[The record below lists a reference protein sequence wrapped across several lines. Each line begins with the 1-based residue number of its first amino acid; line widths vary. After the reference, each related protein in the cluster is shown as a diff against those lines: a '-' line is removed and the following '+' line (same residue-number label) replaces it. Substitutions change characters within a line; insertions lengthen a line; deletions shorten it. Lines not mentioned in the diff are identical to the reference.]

1 METEQFEFSE
11 DPKEIFSELVK
22 KALKGKQSDFE
33 FIRTYEACKVAR
45 LYKISVKRVSKT
57 FKTLYKKLM
66 KTYAKDIMTDEQKL
80 EMLMSMKQFEICYEY
95 YKKEYELA
103 KDMLS
108 EYRAYLSSGHIF
120 DQLVLNDIRSEDDC
134 VDYREL
140 PWTIFQKNYKKLFTI
155 N

>member
-1 METEQFEFSE
+1 METEQIELTE
-11 DPKEIFSELVK
+11 DPKKVFEELVK

-33 FIRTYEACKVAR
+33 FIKTYEMCKVAKY
-45 LYKISVKRVSKT
+45 YKISVKRVYKT

-66 KTYAKDIMTDEQKL
+66 KTYAKDILAGEQKL
-80 EMLMSMKQFEICYEY
+80 EMLMSMKQFEICYNY

-108 EYRAYLSSGHIF
+108 EYRAYLTSGHIF
-120 DQLVLNDIRSEDDC
+120 DQLVLNSVRPDDEC

-140 PWTIFQKNYKKLFTI
+140 PWTIF
-155 N
+155 

>member
-1 METEQFEFSE
+1 METEQIELTE
-11 DPKEIFSELVK
+11 DPKKVFEELVK

-33 FIRTYEACKVAR
+33 FIRTYEMCKVAR
-45 LYKISVKRVSKT
+45 YYKISVKRVSKT

-66 KTYAKDIMTDEQKL
+66 KTYAKDILTGEQKL
-80 EMLMSMKQFEICYEY
+80 EMLMSMKQFEICYDY

-120 DQLVLNDIRSEDDC
+120 DQLVLNNVRSDDDC

-140 PWTIFQKNYKKLFTI
+140 PWTIF
-155 N
+155 

>member
-11 DPKEIFSELVK
+11 DPKKVFEELVK

-33 FIRTYEACKVAR
+33 FIRTYEMCKVAR
-45 LYKISVKRVSKT
+45 YYKISVKKVSKV

-80 EMLMSMKQFEICYEY
+80 EMLMSMKQFKICYDY

-103 KDMLS
+103 KDMLD
-108 EYRAYLSSGHIF
+108 EYYAYLTSGHIF
-120 DQLVLNDIRSEDDC
+120 DQLVMSGVRSDDDC
-134 VDYREL
+134 VDYRKL
-140 PWTIFQKNYKKLFTI
+140 PWKIF
-155 N
+155 

>member
-1 METEQFEFSE
+1 METDQIEFSE
-11 DPKEIFSELVK
+11 DPKKVFEELVK

-33 FIRTYEACKVAR
+33 FIRTYEMCKVVR
-45 LYKISVKRVSKT
+45 YYKISVKRVYKT

-66 KTYAKDIMTDEQKL
+66 KTYAKDILTGEQKL
-80 EMLMSMKQFEICYEY
+80 EMLMSMKQFEICYDY

-120 DQLVLNDIRSEDDC
+120 DQLVLNSVRSDDEC

-140 PWTIFQKNYKKLFTI
+140 PWTIF
-155 N
+155 

>member
-11 DPKEIFSELVK
+11 DPKKVFEELVK

-33 FIRTYEACKVAR
+33 FIRTYEMCKAAR
-45 LYKISVKRVSKT
+45 YYKIGVKTVYKT

-66 KTYAKDIMTDEQKL
+66 KTYAKDIMADEQKL
-80 EMLMSMKQFEICYEY
+80 EMLMSMKQFEICYNY

-108 EYRAYLSSGHIF
+108 EYHAYLTGGHIF
-120 DQLVLNDIRSEDDC
+120 DQLIMNGVRSDDDC
-134 VDYREL
+134 VDYRKWS
-140 PWTIFQKNYKKLFTI
+140 WTIF
-155 N
+155 

>member
-1 METEQFEFSE
+1 METEQIEFSE
-11 DPKEIFSELVK
+11 DPKEFFNELVK

-33 FIRTYEACKVAR
+33 FIRTYEMCKVAR
-45 LYKISVKRVSKT
+45 YYKISTKRVSKA
-57 FKTLYKKLM
+57 FKALYKKLM
-66 KTYAKDIMTDEQKL
+66 KNYAKDILTGEQKL

-120 DQLVLNDIRSEDDC
+120 GQLVLNGVRPDDEC
-134 VDYREL
+134 VDYRKL
-140 PWTIFQKNYKKLFTI
+140 PLIIF
-155 N
+155 

>member
-1 METEQFEFSE
+1 METDQFEFSE
-11 DPKEIFSELVK
+11 DPKKVFEELVK

-33 FIRTYEACKVAR
+33 FIRTYEMCKVAR
-45 LYKISVKRVSKT
+45 YYKISVKRVSKT

-66 KTYAKDIMTDEQKL
+66 KTYAKDILTGEQKL
-80 EMLMSMKQFEICYEY
+80 EMLMSMKQFEICYDY

-120 DQLVLNDIRSEDDC
+120 DQLVLNNVRSDDEC

-140 PWTIFQKNYKKLFTI
+140 PWTIF
-155 N
+155 

>member
-11 DPKEIFSELVK
+11 DPKKVFEELVK

-33 FIRTYEACKVAR
+33 FIRTYEMCKVAR
-45 LYKISVKRVSKT
+45 YYKISVKKVSKV

-66 KTYAKDIMTDEQKL
+66 KTYAEDIMADEQKL
-80 EMLMSMKQFEICYEY
+80 EMLMSMKQFEICYDY

-108 EYRAYLSSGHIF
+108 EYRAYLTSGHIF
-120 DQLVLNDIRSEDDC
+120 DQLVCNAIRSDDDC
-134 VDYREL
+134 VDYRKL
-140 PWTIFQKNYKKLFTI
+140 SWKIF
-155 N
+155 

>member
-33 FIRTYEACKVAR
+33 FIRTYETCKVAR
-45 LYKISVKRVSKT
+45 YYKISVKKVSKV

-80 EMLMSMKQFEICYEY
+80 EMLMSMKQFEICYRY
-95 YKKEYELA
+95 YEKECEIA
-103 KDMLS
+103 KDMLD
-108 EYRAYLSSGHIF
+108 EYYVYLTNGHMF
-120 DQLVLNDIRSEDDC
+120 DQLVMNGVRSDDDC
-134 VDYREL
+134 IDYRKL
-140 PWTIFQKNYKKLFTI
+140 PWKIF
-155 N
+155 

>member
-11 DPKEIFSELVK
+11 DPKKVFEELVK

-33 FIRTYEACKVAR
+33 FIRTYEMCKVAR
-45 LYKISVKRVSKT
+45 YYKISVKRVYKT

-66 KTYAKDIMTDEQKL
+66 KTYAKDILAGEQKL

-120 DQLVLNDIRSEDDC
+120 DQLVLNNIRSEDDC

-140 PWTIFQKNYKKLFTI
+140 PWTIF
-155 N
+155 

>member
-1 METEQFEFSE
+1 METDQIELSE
-11 DPKEIFSELVK
+11 DPKEIFGELVK
-22 KALKGKQSDFE
+22 KALGGKQSDFE

-45 LYKISVKRVSKT
+45 YYKISVKRVYKT

-66 KTYAKDIMTDEQKL
+66 KTYAKDILTGEQKL
-80 EMLMSMKQFEICYEY
+80 EMLMSMKQFEICYDY

-120 DQLVLNDIRSEDDC
+120 DQLVLNNIRPEDDC

-140 PWTIFQKNYKKLFTI
+140 PWTIF
-155 N
+155 

>member
-11 DPKEIFSELVK
+11 DPKKVFEELVK

-33 FIRTYEACKVAR
+33 FIRTYEMCKVAR
-45 LYKISVKRVSKT
+45 YYKISVKRVYKT

-66 KTYAKDIMTDEQKL
+66 KTYAKDILTGEQKL
-80 EMLMSMKQFEICYEY
+80 EMLMSMKQFEICYDY

-120 DQLVLNDIRSEDDC
+120 DQLVLNDVRSDDEC

-140 PWTIFQKNYKKLFTI
+140 PWTIF
-155 N
+155 

>member
-33 FIRTYEACKVAR
+33 FIRTYETCKVAR
-45 LYKISVKRVSKT
+45 YYKISVKRVSKV

-80 EMLMSMKQFEICYEY
+80 EMLMSMKQFEICYRY
-95 YKKEYELA
+95 YEKEREIA
-103 KDMLS
+103 KDMLD
-108 EYRAYLSSGHIF
+108 EYYAYLTNGHMF
-120 DQLVLNDIRSEDDC
+120 DQLIMNGVRSDDDC
-134 VDYREL
+134 VDYRKL
-140 PWTIFQKNYKKLFTI
+140 PWKIF
-155 N
+155 

>member
-11 DPKEIFSELVK
+11 DPKKVFEELVK

-33 FIRTYEACKVAR
+33 FIRTYEMCKVAR
-45 LYKISVKRVSKT
+45 YYKISVKRVSKT

-80 EMLMSMKQFEICYEY
+80 EMLMSMKQFEICYDY

-108 EYRAYLSSGHIF
+108 EYRAYLTSGHIF
-120 DQLVLNDIRSEDDC
+120 DQLVLNSVRPDDEC
-134 VDYREL
+134 VDYRKL
-140 PWTIFQKNYKKLFTI
+140 SWIIF
-155 N
+155 

>member
-33 FIRTYEACKVAR
+33 FIRTYETCKVAR
-45 LYKISVKRVSKT
+45 YYKISVKKVSKV

-80 EMLMSMKQFEICYEY
+80 EMLMSMKQFEICYRY
-95 YKKEYELA
+95 YEKECEIA
-103 KDMLS
+103 KDMLD
-108 EYRAYLSSGHIF
+108 EYYAYLTSGHIF
-120 DQLVLNDIRSEDDC
+120 DQLVLNNIRSEDDC
-134 VDYREL
+134 VDYRKL
-140 PWTIFQKNYKKLFTI
+140 PWKIF
-155 N
+155 

>member
-11 DPKEIFSELVK
+11 DPKKVFEELVK

-33 FIRTYEACKVAR
+33 FIRTYEMCKVAR
-45 LYKISVKRVSKT
+45 YYKISVKRVSKT

-66 KTYAKDIMTDEQKL
+66 KTYAKDILTGEQKL
-80 EMLMSMKQFEICYEY
+80 EMLMSMKQFEICYDY

-120 DQLVLNDIRSEDDC
+120 DQLVLNDVRSDDEC

-140 PWTIFQKNYKKLFTI
+140 PWTIF
-155 N
+155 